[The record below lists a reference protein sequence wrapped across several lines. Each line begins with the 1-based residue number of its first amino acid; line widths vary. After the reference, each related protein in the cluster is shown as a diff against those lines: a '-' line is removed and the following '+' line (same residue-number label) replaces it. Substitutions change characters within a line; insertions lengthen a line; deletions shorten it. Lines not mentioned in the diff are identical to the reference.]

1 MCEVASF
8 KNFENSLNSLTAVKV
23 MTKTKVA
30 PFIWGT
36 VYYFTRR
43 CSVWAQEL

>member
-8 KNFENSLNSLTAVKV
+8 KDFENGLTTVV

-30 PFIWGT
+30 PFIWDM
-36 VYYFTRR
+36 V
-43 CSVWAQEL
+43 

>member
-8 KNFENSLNSLTAVKV
+8 KNFENSLTTVKV

-30 PFIWGT
+30 PFYLGHGVNTMQKIGIWEW
-36 VYYFTRR
+36 V
-43 CSVWAQEL
+43 VI